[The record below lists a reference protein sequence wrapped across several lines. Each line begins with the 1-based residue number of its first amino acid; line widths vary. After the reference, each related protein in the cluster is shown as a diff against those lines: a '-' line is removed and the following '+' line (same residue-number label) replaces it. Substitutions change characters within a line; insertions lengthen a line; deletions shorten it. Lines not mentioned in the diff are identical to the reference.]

1 MKKFIK
7 ITLLTTL
14 LLSMGCSNK
23 KTESVEGH
31 YSGTTFII
39 ESGDYYNV
47 GIELHYDNDTELEW
61 NYSIE
66 KQLDKTLEDLEDKDV
81 TVVDLVEDGEYYC
94 TDAIHSKKST
104 WRKGYAIPH
113 DKHDELVSL
122 LEDFSF
128 DLTLNA
134 NATDK
139 EYSSE
144 VTLPITDVSE
154 QRAEEE
160 KAKEEAKEKESEDD

>member
-23 KTESVEGH
+23 KIESVEGH
-31 YSGTTFII
+31 YSGTTFLI
-39 ESGDYYNV
+39 ESGEYYNV

-66 KQLDKTLEDLEDKDV
+66 NQLDLLLQDLEDPEV
-81 TVVDLVEDGEYYC
+81 TVVDLVEDGKYYC

-104 WRKGYAIPH
+104 WRKGYSITH

-144 VTLPITDVSE
+144 VTLPLTDVSE

-160 KAKEEAKEKESEDD
+160 KAKEEAEQQSEE